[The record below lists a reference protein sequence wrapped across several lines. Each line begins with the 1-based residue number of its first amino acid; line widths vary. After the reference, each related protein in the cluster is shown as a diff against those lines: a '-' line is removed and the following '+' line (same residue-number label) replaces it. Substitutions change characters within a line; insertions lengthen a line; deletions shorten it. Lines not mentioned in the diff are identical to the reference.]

1 MTLRLLCD
9 EHVGDPVYPM
19 LADRFDVEHVL
30 EVLGPGTPDKDIWR
44 HAVEGDRIVFTNDR
58 DCVDGTADP
67 DDGTHPGVILY
78 SGEAWNEVIDA
89 MRSIDRSI
97 ATSEIIAGDLEL
109 FVPGGW
115 TD

>member
-1 MTLRLLCD
+1 MRTDSTSSTYWRSS
-9 EHVGDPVYPM
+9 
-19 LADRFDVEHVL
+19 
-30 EVLGPGTPDKDIWR
+30 GPGTPDKDIWR

-58 DCVDGTADP
+58 DYVDGTADP

-89 MRSIDRSI
+89 MRSIDRSM

-109 FVPGGW
+109 FVPGG
-115 TD
+115 